1 MTMRPYKW
9 RFKGK
14 YYARPKL
21 IDNKVSKLS
30 LRKPEAAK
38 RAHQTYEALRSRFRA
53 RFPAE
58 VDFLLRVGVDGVWGF
73 APLLR
78 R

>member
-1 MTMRPYKW
+1 MVMRPYKW

-14 YYARPKL
+14 YYVRPKL

-38 RAHQTYEALRSRFRA
+38 REHQTYEALRSRFRA

-58 VDFLLRVGVDGVWGF
+58 VGFRGRVGVDGVWDF